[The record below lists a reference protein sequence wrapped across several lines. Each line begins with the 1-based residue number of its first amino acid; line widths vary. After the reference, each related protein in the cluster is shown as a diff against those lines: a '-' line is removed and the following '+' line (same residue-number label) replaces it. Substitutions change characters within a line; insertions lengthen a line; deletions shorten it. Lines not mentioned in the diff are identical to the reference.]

1 MTIMKDNVLSL
12 RSHLME
18 RLLTS
23 LFLLWLASSIVGYFA
38 TLNYANQPYDLV
50 LLERA
55 RMVAEQMRLG
65 SGQERLDIK
74 LNLPDGNDPGIS
86 DEVLYTVSDSNGEKI
101 AGNANLSRPLSFRKG
116 KTGPLFSNGE
126 RNGEKTRIVS
136 LVYPGP
142 PGGKLLQLHL
152 SETINQRQAL
162 IRGIFAYIV
171 IPQLLLILIATIVVW
186 YGLKQGLMPLE
197 RLRREVAARQ
207 RGDLSRL
214 DETRA
219 PAEVRPLIDAVN
231 DLLEKLKQAM
241 QAQKRFIADAS
252 HQLRTPLAGLKTQ
265 AELALRENDLERKQH
280 TLEQLLISA
289 RRSAH
294 LANQLLALARNE
306 PEGQGENTFVELE
319 LNQLAQECTAYWVP
333 AALEKNIDLGFEGI
347 PILVPMRGDATSLTE
362 MLGNLID
369 NAIRYTPEGG
379 HVTVKVTWSP
389 DEATLCVEDN
399 GPGIDPQHRERV
411 FERFYRILGTGQSGS
426 GLGLAIVAEVAKRH
440 GATIT
445 LNSGYG
451 GIGTLFSIRFPIH
464 DIIRKE
470 VFAAAIRDQ
479 LAS

>member
-1 MTIMKDNVLSL
+1 MKDKVLSL

-55 RMVAEQMRLG
+55 RMVAERMKLG

-86 DEVLYTVSDSNGEKI
+86 DQVLYTVSDSNGEKI

-152 SETINQRQAL
+152 SETIHQRQEL

-171 IPQLLLILIATIVVW
+171 IPQLLLILIATVVVW

-197 RLRREVAARQ
+197 RLRREVAARK
-207 RGDLSRL
+207 RDDLSRL

-219 PAEVRPLIDAVN
+219 PAEVHPLIDAVN
-231 DLLEKLKQAM
+231 NLLERLKQAM

-265 AELALRENDLERKQH
+265 AELALREDDLERKQR

-306 PEGQGENTFVELE
+306 PEGQGDKTFAELD
-319 LNQLAQECTAYWVP
+319 LNQLAQECTTYWVP
-333 AALEKNIDLGFEGI
+333 VALEKNIDLGFEGI
-347 PILVPMRGDATSLTE
+347 PMQVPVRGDATSLTE

-369 NAIRYTPEGG
+369 NAIRYTPAGG
-379 HVTVKVTWSP
+379 HVTVKVTCSP

-411 FERFYRILGTGQSGS
+411 FERFYRILGSGQSGS

-445 LNSGYG
+445 LDQGSGG
-451 GIGTLFSIRFPIH
+451 VGTLFSIRFPIH
-464 DIIRKE
+464 EMIRKE
-470 VFAAAIRDQ
+470 AFAAAMKDQ

>member
-1 MTIMKDNVLSL
+1 MEDQVHSL

-55 RMVAEQMRLG
+55 RMVAERMRLG

-74 LNLPDGNDPGIS
+74 LSLPDGNDPGIS
-86 DEVLYTVSDSNGEKI
+86 DQVLYTVSDSNGEKI

-116 KTGPLFSNGE
+116 KSGPLFSNGE

-152 SETINQRQAL
+152 SETIHQRQAL

-171 IPQLLLILIATIVVW
+171 IPQLLLILIATVVVW
-186 YGLKQGLMPLE
+186 YGLKQGMMPLE
-197 RLRREVAARQ
+197 RLRREVAMRQ
-207 RGDLSRL
+207 REDLSRL

-231 DLLEKLKQAM
+231 DLLERLKQAM
-241 QAQKRFIADAS
+241 RAQKRFIADAS

-265 AELALRENDLERKQH
+265 AELALREDDLERKQR

-306 PEGQGENTFVELE
+306 PEGQGENTFVTLE
-319 LNQLAQECTAYWVP
+319 LNQLAQECTTFWVP
-333 AALEKNIDLGFEGI
+333 VALEKNIDLGFEGI
-347 PILVPMRGDATSLTE
+347 PISVPVRGDATSLNE

-369 NAIRYTPEGG
+369 NAIRYTRAGG
-379 HVTVKVTWSP
+379 RVTVRIDYVQ
-389 DEATLCVEDN
+389 DEAIVHVEDN
-399 GPGIDPQHRERV
+399 GLGIDPRHRERV
-411 FERFYRILGTGQSGS
+411 FERFYRILGSGQSGS

-445 LNSGYG
+445 LAHGHG
-451 GIGTLFSIRFPIH
+451 GAGTLFSIRFP
-464 DIIRKE
+464 KY
-470 VFAAAIRDQ
+470 A
-479 LAS
+479 

>member
-1 MTIMKDNVLSL
+1 MKDKVLSL

-55 RMVAEQMRLG
+55 RMVAERMKLG
-65 SGQERLDIK
+65 SGQERLDVN
-74 LNLPDGNDPGIS
+74 LNLPDGKDPGIS
-86 DEVLYTVSDSNGEKI
+86 DQVLYTVSDSNGEKI

-142 PGGKLLQLHL
+142 PGGKLFQLHL
-152 SETINQRQAL
+152 SETIHQRQEL

-171 IPQLLLILIATIVVW
+171 IPQLLLILIATVVVW

-197 RLRREVAARQ
+197 RLRREVAARK
-207 RGDLSRL
+207 RDDLSRL

-219 PAEVRPLIDAVN
+219 PAEVHPLIDAVN
-231 DLLEKLKQAM
+231 NLLERLKQAM

-265 AELALRENDLERKQH
+265 AELALREDDLERKQR

-306 PEGQGENTFVELE
+306 PEGQGDKTFAELD
-319 LNQLAQECTAYWVP
+319 LNQLAQECTTYWVP
-333 AALEKNIDLGFEGI
+333 VALEKNIDLGFEGI
-347 PILVPMRGDATSLTE
+347 PMQVPVRGDATSLTE

-369 NAIRYTPEGG
+369 NAIRYTPAGG
-379 HVTVKVTWSP
+379 HVTVIVSNSP
-389 DEATLCVEDN
+389 DGAMLCVEDD
-399 GPGIDPQHRERV
+399 GPGVDPQHRERV
-411 FERFYRILGTGQSGS
+411 FERFYRILGSGQSGS

-445 LNSGYG
+445 LDQGSGG
-451 GIGTLFSIRFPIH
+451 VGTLFSIRFPIH
-464 DIIRKE
+464 DMIRKDALTVE
-470 VFAAAIRDQ
+470 IRDQ